1 MHLCV
6 QIYYQGIV
14 QQLRWSRANLTS
26 NNPNL
31 YLIDTL
37 ISKRMN
43 VFNTNECNVTIDWE
57 DISYWYRRINFT
69 NGNFISA
76 IIFWWNK
83 STLSSS
89 SSFCVTLEKKND
101 TRQAL
106 KDLMERTYIKFV
118 QKTQRLE
125 NLMSSIFTN
134 SYFDWNLYTAFP
146 KGYFW
151 FWFETVMHKIC
162 MNIGQGLI
170 FQNIT

>member
-14 QQLRWSRANLTS
+14 QQLRWNRANLTS

-43 VFNTNECNVTIDWE
+43 VFNTNEWNVTIDWE
-57 DISYWYRRINFT
+57 DISYWYRRINFA

-83 STLSSS
+83 STLSSF

-118 QKTQRLE
+118 QKNTTTRKFDVLHFHKFIFRLE
-125 NLMSSIFTN
+125 SIYCISQRIF
-134 SYFDWNLYTAFP
+134 
-146 KGYFW
+146 
-151 FWFETVMHKIC
+151 
-162 MNIGQGLI
+162 LI
-170 FQNIT
+170 LI